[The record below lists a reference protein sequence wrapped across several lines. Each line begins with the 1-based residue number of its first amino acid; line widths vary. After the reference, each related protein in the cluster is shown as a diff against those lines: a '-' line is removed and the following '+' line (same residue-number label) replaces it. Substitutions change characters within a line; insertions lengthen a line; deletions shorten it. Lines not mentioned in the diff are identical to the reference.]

1 MNVKLLTII
10 ESQKAIEQ
18 LLDKHLPVK
27 TAYRLQKALRKVMA
41 EITEFNEARQRLI
54 EQMSGDPNESG
65 NIFVKEE
72 LIPEFKIKIQ
82 ELVDQDVEL
91 EGVFKI
97 SINELEGLDF
107 TIRDMMYLDF
117 LIEDQD

>member
-27 TAYRLQKALRKVMA
+27 TAYRLQKALRKVIA
-41 EITEFNEARQRLI
+41 EINEFNQARQRLM
-54 EQMSGDPNESG
+54 EQMSGDPDENG
-65 NIFVKEE
+65 NISVKEE
-72 LIPEFKIKIQ
+72 LIPEYKEKIQ
-82 ELVDQDVEL
+82 ELIDQDVEL

-117 LIEDQD
+117 LIEDSE